1 MSNANE
7 LTDIV
12 NKYRQNATIAKDV
25 ASFTKSRLRHM

>member
-12 NKYRQNATIAKDV
+12 TKYRQNATIAKTLYSV
-25 ASFTKSRLRHM
+25 AKAV

>member
-12 NKYRQNATIAKDV
+12 NKYRQNATIAKTLYSV
-25 ASFTKSRLRHM
+25 AKAV

>member
-12 NKYRQNATIAKDV
+12 NKYRQNATIAKPLCSV
-25 ASFTKSRLRHM
+25 AKAV